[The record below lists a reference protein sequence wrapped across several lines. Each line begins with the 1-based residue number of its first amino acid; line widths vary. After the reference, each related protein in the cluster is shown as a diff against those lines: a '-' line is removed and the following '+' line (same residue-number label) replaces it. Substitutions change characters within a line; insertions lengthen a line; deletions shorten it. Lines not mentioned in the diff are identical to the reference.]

1 LWDFERKWRNWLMDL
16 RVGENP
22 LLSRVCTEEEEEEEE
37 GEKDMSSLCYFE
49 FGKRCSVS
57 LRILG
62 SE

>member
-1 LWDFERKWRNWLMDL
+1 MDL

-37 GEKDMSSLCYFE
+37 EGEKDMSSLCYFE
-49 FGKRCSVS
+49 LGKRCSVS

>member
-1 LWDFERKWRNWLMDL
+1 MDL

-22 LLSRVCTEEEEEEEE
+22 LLSRVCTEEEEE

>member
-1 LWDFERKWRNWLMDL
+1 MDL

-22 LLSRVCTEEEEEEEE
+22 LLSRVCTEEEEEEE

-49 FGKRCSVS
+49 FGKLCSVS
-57 LRILG
+57 LRILD

>member
-1 LWDFERKWRNWLMDL
+1 MDL

-22 LLSRVCTEEEEEEEE
+22 LLSRVCKEEEEEE

>member
-1 LWDFERKWRNWLMDL
+1 MDL

-22 LLSRVCTEEEEEEEE
+22 LLSRVCTEEEEEEEEE